1 MTDTDLTE
9 GRTDRK
15 TEVGRQKDGETHTE
29 TDKQTERHVVRQAYN
44 KRYIWRIDGLADR
57 QTRMKKD

>member
-1 MTDTDLTE
+1 MTE

-29 TDKQTERHVVRQAYN
+29 TDKQTDRHVVRQADYE
-44 KRYIWRIDGLADR
+44 RYI
-57 QTRMKKD
+57 